1 MALFGKLFKK
11 KEPSRPEVVP
21 VEAVELQDA
30 PFNLNDTLRDV
41 ANILSL
47 DAQEKRISIVYR
59 MKKNV
64 PSAVIGDRYKLSRL
78 LSDIIGNAID
88 FTDKRED
95 VVVQIS
101 RNESNDEA
109 LELHFEVIDYGVGMD
124 ETVIEETMMPMLTS
138 DMPAAAF
145 EIRGS
150 GLQRARDIVHAM
162 QGSIRM
168 SSRPKKGTRVNFH
181 LLLSAEDLKEKR
193 HYRLPNKEGV
203 GRKTLVVDNDIGS
216 AKAVVPMLEY
226 FRHDVTVGK
235 TADLAFMES
244 YDIVMVSSE
253 YWSDELYADIQK
265 LGETCPK
272 IVMIES
278 MINHQEVEERALE
291 YVDWLIYKPFTQQF
305 VFEMLVA
312 LYSDALST
320 APGELETPADEAAPA
335 EPIAEAAA
343 PEERA
348 PAQPAPEEA
357 APAAEPAKT
366 KTVSVVEAFLN
377 GTVISGEQN
386 DRSVFCKSAHQF
398 FVAADGLAH
407 SGNDYAAFVEKLKEA
422 IWKYV
427 KADRV
432 LMGMIDQG
440 QLGEAAEYCAKMKHP
455 LAELGVYKLACLADL
470 LEAACRERNAE
481 DIAALT
487 NAVAFILK
495 QSIASL
501 DQFIEQSK
509 YKIR

>member
-21 VEAVELQDA
+21 VEEVELQDA

-124 ETVIEETMMPMLTS
+124 ETVVEEILMPMLTS
-138 DMPAAAF
+138 DTPAAAF

-162 QGSIRM
+162 QGSIRL

-181 LLLSAEDLKEKR
+181 LLLSAENLKEKR

-226 FRHDVTVGK
+226 FRHDVSVGNV
-235 TADLAFMES
+235 ADLAFMES

-265 LGETCPK
+265 LGEACPK

-320 APGELETPADEAAPA
+320 APEES
-335 EPIAEAAA
+335 EAAA
-343 PEERA
+343 PEA
-348 PAQPAPEEA
+348 PAVEEAIKEEALPEPHIPEEV
-357 APAAEPAKT
+357 APAADTAKA
-366 KTVSVVEAFLN
+366 KAVSAVEAFLN
-377 GTVISGEQN
+377 GTVMAGEQN
-386 DRSVFCKSAHQF
+386 ERSVYCKSAHQF

-407 SGNDYAAFVEKLKEA
+407 CGNDYTAFVEKLKEA

-432 LMGMIDQG
+432 IMGMIGQG
-440 QLGEAAEYCAKMKHP
+440 QLGEAAEYCVKMKQP

-470 LEAACRERNAE
+470 LETACRERNAE
-481 DIAALT
+481 EIEALT
-487 NAVAFILK
+487 NAIGFILK
-495 QSIASL
+495 QTISSL

>member
-11 KEPSRPEVVP
+11 KETSRPQETASAG
-21 VEAVELQDA
+21 EIELQDA

-78 LSDIIGNAID
+78 LTDIIGNAID

-101 RNESNDEA
+101 RNENNEEA

-124 ETVIEETMMPMLTS
+124 ETVVEKRLMPMLTS
-138 DMPAAAF
+138 DSPAGAF

-162 QGSIRM
+162 QGSIRLT
-168 SSRPKKGTRVNFH
+168 SRPKKGTRVNFH
-181 LLLSAEDLKEKR
+181 LLLSAEDLTEKR

-203 GRKTLVVDNDIGS
+203 GRRTLVVDNDIGS

-265 LGETCPK
+265 LGEACPK

-278 MINHQEVEERALE
+278 MIKHQDVEDRALE

-312 LYSDALST
+312 LYSDALGSEAEAEAETVPAEAT
-320 APGELETPADEAAPA
+320 APEAPVEETVPA
-335 EPIAEAAA
+335 
-343 PEERA
+343 
-348 PAQPAPEEA
+348 
-357 APAAEPAKT
+357 AAEPAKA
-366 KTVSVVEAFLN
+366 KVVSTVEAFL
-377 GTVISGEQN
+377 SGRALESRGAGEKN
-386 DRSVFCKSAHQF
+386 DHGVFCKSSHQF
-398 FVAADGLAH
+398 FVAADGLANC
-407 SGNDYAAFVEKLKEA
+407 GNDYAAFVEKLKEA

-432 LMGMIDQG
+432 IMGMIDQG
-440 QLGEAAEYCAKMKHP
+440 QLGEAAEYCSKMKQP

-470 LEAACRERNAE
+470 LETACRERNAE
-481 DIAALT
+481 DIDALT
-487 NAVAFILK
+487 NAVGFILK
-495 QSIASL
+495 QTIASL